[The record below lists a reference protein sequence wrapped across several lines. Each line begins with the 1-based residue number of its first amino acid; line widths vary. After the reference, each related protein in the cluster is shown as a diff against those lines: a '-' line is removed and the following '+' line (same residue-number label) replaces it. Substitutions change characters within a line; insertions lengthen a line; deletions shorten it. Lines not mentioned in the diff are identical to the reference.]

1 LTNGL
6 KETNRPPAEKTTFA
20 FSLMP
25 SAYIEASDAEI
36 NKDREGF
43 YFKMETTKLDYFK
56 NRLMEERARLED
68 ELSNTGKFNLENSL
82 SGSVQELSAYD
93 NHPGDLGSET
103 FERQKDLA
111 LWNNTREIRQRVD
124 EALDHLDKGLYGIC
138 EDCGREI
145 PEERLEAI
153 PYTTLCV
160 ACQFNE
166 EDHHQSR
173 ERPVE
178 EEVLGPPFGRTFLDD
193 TDNIEFDGEDT
204 WQAVA
209 KYGTSES
216 PSDLGGVDSYND
228 TYLNADEE
236 QGIVEKMDNIRD
248 S

>member
-6 KETNRPPAEKTTFA
+6 KETNRTPAEKTTFA
-20 FSLMP
+20 FGLMP

-209 KYGTSES
+209 KYGTRKARRIWAES
-216 PSDLGGVDSYND
+216 
-228 TYLNADEE
+228 
-236 QGIVEKMDNIRD
+236 IVTTTPISMPMKNRE
-248 S
+248 